1 MYNEIENLNA
11 GKQNIAAGSISKTFI
26 ASVFSW
32 MSLALA
38 ITGVVAYLFGNN
50 EEYISLI
57 VNPLGRFTG
66 LGYFAMFAPIGFVL
80 IMSFAFNKL
89 SSTALLGLFLAYSF
103 VMGMSMS
110 TIFLAY
116 KAASI
121 YMTFGITAGTFGF
134 MAILGYTTNTDLT
147 KFGSIMIMGLFGII
161 LASII
166 NIFVGSS
173 AMATLISIVGVLV
186 FTGLTAYDVQKL
198 KRIGAGLEYGSEASS
213 KLAMMGALN
222 LYLDFINLFMMLL
235 RLFGDRRS

>member
-1 MYNEIENLNA
+1 MYNEIENLNTER
-11 GKQNIAAGSISKTFI
+11 QNIATGAIAKTFI
-26 ASVFSW
+26 ANVFSW
-32 MSLALA
+32 MTLALT
-38 ITGVVAYLFGNN
+38 ITGIVAYLFGTN
-50 EEYISLI
+50 EAYTSLI
-57 VNPLGRFTG
+57 ITPTGFTG

-134 MAILGYTTNTDLT
+134 MAVLGYTTKTDLT
-147 KFGSIMIMGLFGII
+147 KFGSIMIMGLWGIM
-161 LASII
+161 LASIV
-166 NIFVGSS
+166 NIFAGSS

-198 KRIGAGLEYGSEASS
+198 KRIGSGVEYGTEASS

-222 LYLDFINLFMMLL
+222 LYLDFINLFIMLL
-235 RLFGDRRS
+235 RLFGDRRN

>member
-1 MYNEIENLNA
+1 MFNEIENLNA

-26 ASVFSW
+26 SSVFSW

-38 ITGVVAYLFGNN
+38 ITGIVAYIFGNN
-50 EEYISLI
+50 EEYTSLI
-57 VNPLGRFTG
+57 VKPMGGFTG
-66 LGYFAMFAPIGFVL
+66 LGYFAIFAPIGFVL

-89 SSTALLGLFLAYSF
+89 SSTALLALFLAYSF
-103 VMGMSMS
+103 VMGLSMS
-110 TIFLAY
+110 TIFLMY

-121 YMTFGITAGTFGF
+121 YLTFGIAAGTFGF
-134 MAILGYTTNTDLT
+134 MAILGYTTKTDLT

-161 LASII
+161 IASVV

-173 AMATLISIVGVLV
+173 VMATLISVVGVLV

-198 KRIGAGLEYGSEASS
+198 KRIGSGVEYGTEATS

-222 LYLDFINLFMMLL
+222 LYLDFINLFIMLL
-235 RLFGDRRS
+235 RLFGDRKN